1 MKNTI
6 HINLWAGPS
15 TGKSGVSGKLFGKLK
30 EQSIDCELVR
40 EVAKDYAWNGSLINT
55 EQVIITTKQYE
66 REAEL
71 HGKVDFIIVDT
82 SVLMGMLYCN
92 ENYKD
97 QLLHIMKHLTKE
109 WKIVHYFLERD
120 LSKAYETN
128 GRLQNLTESI
138 DKDFQIKKFLK
149 EQGIYFKQIPVVG
162 AEEEIYNDIIKQK
175 K

>member
-30 EQSIDCELVR
+30 ENSIDCELVR
-40 EVAKDYAWNGSLINT
+40 EVAKDYAWDGSLLNT
-55 EQVIITTKQYE
+55 EQLVITTKQYE
-66 REAEL
+66 REAQM

-82 SVLMGMLYCN
+82 SVLMGALYCDSAYQS
-92 ENYKD
+92 E
-97 QLLHIMKHLTKE
+97 LVHIVKYLTKD
-109 WKIVHYFLERD
+109 WKTYHYFLERD
-120 LSKAYETN
+120 LSKAYESN
-128 GRLQNLTESI
+128 GRLQNLTQSI

-149 EQGIYFKQIPVVG
+149 EQGIYFKQIPVMSSS
-162 AEEEIYNDIIKQK
+162 EEIYNELIKQK